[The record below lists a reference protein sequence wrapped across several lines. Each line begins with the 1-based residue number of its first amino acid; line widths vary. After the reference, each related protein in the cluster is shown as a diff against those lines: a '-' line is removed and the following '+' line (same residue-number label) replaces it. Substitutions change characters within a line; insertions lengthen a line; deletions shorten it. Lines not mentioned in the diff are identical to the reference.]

1 MDTIIHRVFIW
12 PFPAVRFDC
21 FTTGLMHNGKR
32 MIIWKGQFRRW
43 TGKLGTIPVAFNTDF
58 SGFLNRAFPERKA
71 WKTRSNHIG
80 ICQNK
85 QTSVQKHYRN
95 QWTGTPPRALLY
107 FCRYQLRE

>member
-12 PFPAVRFDC
+12 PLSAVRFDC

-32 MIIWKGQFRRW
+32 MIIWKGQCRRW

-58 SGFLNRAFPERKA
+58 SGFLNRAFPERQA

-85 QTSVQKHYRN
+85 QRGAQKHN
-95 QWTGTPPRALLY
+95 WHQGSCNSPRALLY
-107 FCRYQLRE
+107 FRRYQLRE